1 MYYKAT
7 PNTALIYHGNLTLE
21 ITAVI
26 YHCNL
31 PWYFYNIGPLANLP
45 HYWPFGL

>member
-31 PWYFYNIGPLANLP
+31 PWYFYNIGPWGQR
-45 HYWPFGL
+45 YKTIFV